1 MAHIEE
7 LRLMAKV
14 ASLYYTRKLRQV
26 DIAAQLDLS
35 QATVSRL
42 LKRAQEEG
50 IVRISVSTP
59 MGSYPDLENALAER
73 YGLKE
78 VILVE
83 AGVDDNQLLRNLG
96 AAGAFYLETTV
107 RNDEYI
113 GISSWSETLLAT
125 ANAMQPLNRSIS
137 ARVIQILGGIGNPT
151 AETHAAQLTRRL
163 ANLVHGEATILSAPG
178 VVGSRETRDILLADP
193 FVSEAITLFDRVT
206 LALVGVGAL
215 EPSRLLASS
224 GNVFSQRELETLRE
238 QGAVGD
244 VCLRFFDEEGQQ
256 VNTPLND
263 RVIGM
268 SLEQLKHV
276 ARPVGIAGGKRKF
289 AAIRGALKGGVIHVL
304 ITDHLTAEQ
313 LLQDPS

>member
-1 MAHIEE
+1 M
-7 LRLMAKV
+7 
-14 ASLYYTRKLRQV
+14 
-26 DIAAQLDLS
+26 
-35 QATVSRL
+35 
-42 LKRAQEEG
+42 
-50 IVRISVSTP
+50 
-59 MGSYPDLENALAER
+59 
-73 YGLKE
+73 
-78 VILVE
+78 
-83 AGVDDNQLLRNLG
+83 
-96 AAGAFYLETTV
+96 
-107 RNDEYI
+107 
-113 GISSWSETLLAT
+113 
-125 ANAMQPLNRSIS
+125 
-137 ARVIQILGGIGNPT
+137 
-151 AETHAAQLTRRL
+151 
-163 ANLVHGEATILSAPG
+163 HGEATILSAPG

-224 GNVFSQRELETLRE
+224 GNVFSQREVDTLRE

-244 VCLRFFDEEGQQ
+244 VCLRFFDEGGQQ
-256 VNTPLND
+256 VSTPLND

-304 ITDHLTAEQ
+304 ITDQLTAEQ